1 MANNV
6 TISKEEFK
14 EGCERVLLSA
24 GFRFSHRGC
33 VCNGSPYIY
42 MKQPRIEVD
51 VWPARSLWKVFV
63 RGSTHAT
70 GMNVEDLDKQVNN
83 I

>member
-1 MANNV
+1 M
-6 TISKEEFK
+6 TKEEYK
-14 EGCERVLLSA
+14 ERSEDVLLSA

-42 MKQPRIEVD
+42 IKQPRIEVNT
-51 VWPARSLWKVFV
+51 WPARGLWKLFV

-70 GMNVEDLDKQVNN
+70 GTSISDLHNQLNN
-83 I
+83 LQQ